1 MMSIGDRA
9 SSLSL
14 VLALVTGSSTAWA
27 ARDRIAPTA
36 PTNFRVTGMTSY
48 TVSLAWSPSTDNSG
62 VFSYVICC
70 ANTSSESVGQQ
81 ATSHTY
87 RAGLEASRTFTLRI
101 YARDAAG
108 NTSKASNA
116 VTFTLPADTT
126 PPTKPLVSV
135 TDVGP
140 THVSLAWSSV
150 EDGPHVWF
158 TVFKDGSPV
167 IQGSESTSAIIP
179 LLKTETSYTFSVQAQ
194 DFAGNRSPLSE
205 ASAVTTEASNP
216 DDVTPPTTP
225 GNFNASSWGCEVEL
239 GWSESTDDLDPQ
251 WIIEYQVFVND
262 VYDHSLSLRST
273 RTVAYGTAD
282 GANTFSV
289 VAVDSAGNRSVPATV
304 TADLDCVP

>member
-1 MMSIGDRA
+1 MSTFRKA
-9 SSLSL
+9 SLL
-14 VLALVTGSSTAWA
+14 PLILASVTGPSTAWA

-36 PTNFRVTGMTSY
+36 PTALRVTGTTSY
-48 TVSLAWSPSTDNSG
+48 SVSLAWNPSTDNSG
-62 VFSYVICC
+62 VFTYVICC
-70 ANTSSESVGQQ
+70 AGTSSESVGQK

-87 RAGLEASRTFTLRI
+87 RAGLEPSRTFTLRI

-116 VTFTLPADTT
+116 VTFTLPVDTS

-135 TDVGP
+135 TGVGP
-140 THVSLAWSSV
+140 TYVSLAWSSV

-158 TVFKDGSPV
+158 TVFKDGSPI

-179 LLKTETSYTFSVQAQ
+179 LLQTETTYAFTVQAQ
-194 DFAGNRSPLSE
+194 DFAGNRSPLSD
-205 ASAVTTEASNP
+205 ASAVTTEAGDP

-225 GNFNASSWGCEVEL
+225 GNFSASTFGCEVGL
-239 GWSESTDDLDPQ
+239 SWSESTDDLDPQ
-251 WIIEYQVFVND
+251 WVIEYQVFVND
-262 VYDHSLSLRST
+262 VYDHSLSLRTT
-273 RTVAYGTAD
+273 RTVVYGTVD

-289 VAVDSAGNRSVPATV
+289 VAVDSAGNRSAPATL